1 MYFERF
7 VAFRYL
13 RARGGQAFIS
23 LITIISMAGVALGVC
38 ALVVVLSVMG
48 GFEVELKNKIL
59 GMNAQVTLMSLD
71 GAMHDPEQV
80 LQVARA
86 DRQVLAAGAFVQGQ
100 VMIVS
105 ASGAKGAMMRGV
117 DLNPEAQ
124 VLDIDKLS
132 SRPEGALAALATP
145 MNSDNIPNIM
155 LGGVLARSIR
165 ARHGEVITV
174 VNPIGEETPVG
185 RVPKSEYFRFVG
197 SIDSG
202 LYQYDANVCFT
213 SLSNAQDF
221 FNLGNAVSGVELKVN
236 DIYQADKVGQRLTRG
251 LGFRYFYRDWMSSNH
266 SLLAALKLERVTMFV
281 ILTLIVLVAAFGI
294 VSSLIMLVMKKTRD
308 IGILK
313 AMGATNKSIWR
324 IFVMMGGIIGL
335 IGSLVGVGVGC
346 LLCWLLAKYKFIELP
361 ADIYALGTLPV
372 QIDPSLII
380 LVGILAVVICLLA
393 TIYPAWVAS
402 RLDPVEA
409 LRYQ

>member
-1 MYFERF
+1 MSFESF
-7 VAFRYL
+7 VALRYL

-48 GFEVELKNKIL
+48 GFELELKNKIL

-71 GAMHDPEQV
+71 GPMADAPEV
-80 LQVARA
+80 LKLARA
-86 DRQVLAAGAFVQGQ
+86 DKQVLAAGPYVQGQ

-105 ASGAKGAMMRGV
+105 ASGAKGAMLRGV
-117 DLNPEAQ
+117 DLDPKAQ
-124 VLDIDKLS
+124 VLELDKLS
-132 SRPEGALAALATP
+132 NRPEGALAALGARNP
-145 MNSDNIPNIM
+145 DNLPNIM
-155 LGGVLARSIR
+155 LGGVLARNLR
-165 ARHGEVITV
+165 LRMGEVITV

-185 RVPKSEYFRFVG
+185 RAPKSEYFRFVG
-197 SIDSG
+197 TIDSG
-202 LYQYDANVCFT
+202 LYQYDANVGFAELK
-213 SLSNAQDF
+213 SAQEF
-221 FNLGNAVSGVELKVN
+221 FNLGGAVSGVELRVD
-236 DIYQADKVGQRLTRG
+236 DIYQAGNIGMRLSKA

-266 SLLAALKLERVTMFV
+266 SLLAALKLEKVTMFV

-313 AMGATNKSIWR
+313 AMGATNKSVWR
-324 IFVMMGGIIGL
+324 IFVLMGGIIGL
-335 IGSLVGVGVGC
+335 IGSLAGLAIGC
-346 LLCWLLAKYKFIELP
+346 FLCWLLGKYKFIDLP

-372 QIDPSLII
+372 QMDPPLIS
-380 LVGILAVVICLLA
+380 LVGALAVVICLLA
-393 TIYPAWVAS
+393 TLYPAWVAS